1 MEGKLKRTKDRPY
14 LPYVLVFR
22 ELTDNILPLRQND
35 KFGQRNRCFMRK
47 NKKRRNRRFASIF
60 TSLSFHPF
68 CRVQQEIPAP
78 RELKGPRD
86 LRSVSVSYFI
96 YFAACFFCRLIL
108 DVLEEMVTLLSL
120 SVFKNFGCILFRGAV
135 VFLDR

>member
-1 MEGKLKRTKDRPY
+1 MY
-14 LPYVLVFR
+14 YCLVSL
-22 ELTDNILPLRQND
+22 LTTSC
-35 KFGQRNRCFMRK
+35 RCAKM
-47 NKKRRNRRFASIF
+47 
-60 TSLSFHPF
+60 TSLGNAIDVLRERTRSQETADLLRFSPLYRFIFHPF
-68 CRVQQEIPAP
+68 CRVHQEIPAP

-108 DVLEEMVTLLSL
+108 HVLEEIVTLLSL
-120 SVFKNFGCILFRGAV
+120 SVFKNFGCIFFRGAV